1 MPATRAP
8 AWPVTGDRLR
18 EVMRQHA
25 AGVVVITTGA
35 DEPTGFCATS
45 LTSVCLD
52 PPTVAFAVAAGS
64 ASGQAWARAEFGIVH
79 VLRAEQRELA
89 AAFARS
95 GPEKFTHRARW
106 RHGPRG
112 QPLLDGVL
120 AWLLV
125 RTTTRLTVGD
135 HLMLLCEVEAS
146 HVQAGTAP
154 LIYHNGDFHALPA

>member
-1 MPATRAP
+1 MYTDRTPT
-8 AWPVTGDRLR
+8 WSVTADRLR

-25 AGVVVITTGA
+25 AGVVVITTGT

-52 PPTVAFAVAAGS
+52 PPTVAFTVAAGS
-64 ASGQAWARAEFGIVH
+64 ASGQAWGSAQFGIVH
-79 VLRAEQRELA
+79 VLRADQRELA

-95 GPEKFTHRARW
+95 GPEKFTDQGTW
-106 RHGPRG
+106 RPGPHG
-112 QPLLDGVL
+112 QPLLYGVL
-120 AWLLV
+120 AWLV
-125 RTTTRLTVGD
+125 VCPRTRLTVGD
-135 HLMLLCEVEAS
+135 HLMLICDVKAS